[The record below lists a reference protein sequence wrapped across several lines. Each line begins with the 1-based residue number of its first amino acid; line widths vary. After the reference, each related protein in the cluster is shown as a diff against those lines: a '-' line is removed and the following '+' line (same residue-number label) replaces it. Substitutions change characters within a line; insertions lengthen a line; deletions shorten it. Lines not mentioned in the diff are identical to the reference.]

1 MNKQTA
7 CILTQEYKRGATW
20 IYSEELARA
29 IKRLS
34 KWEPVLVTALRDE
47 KLTPKPEQSDIS
59 IEFIQTISSRL
70 FYSNSYWKGTQPII
84 NKIDPTIIH
93 GNLPM
98 LSTRKLKTKIPVVET
113 VHTTFY
119 GEQLSI
125 IQEPSVTLN
134 WVERRLLLGYPF
146 LRRIETKLMK
156 QAKHLI
162 AVSEPIKQE
171 ILEHYPIHESKI
183 TVIPNGVDT
192 SKYVRETKKIY
203 EKKDNEF
210 VIGFLG
216 RMMVRKGSELL
227 IPILKRVKEVKP
239 NIKLLF
245 AGDDLNQRK
254 NFLKSLKDNNLTD
267 SVIDL
272 GYITDNM
279 KNSFF
284 SSIDLFLLPSNYEGM
299 NLTLLEALSCET
311 PILASPEA
319 VTFEHDNTII
329 TTKRNTHSFAKKI
342 IELMENKEHLVS
354 IANKSRQIA
363 EKYTWENT
371 AKQTLE
377 VYDRVL

>member
-1 MNKQTA
+1 
-7 CILTQEYKRGATW
+7 
-20 IYSEELARA
+20 
-29 IKRLS
+29 
-34 KWEPVLVTALRDE
+34 
-47 KLTPKPEQSDIS
+47 
-59 IEFIQTISSRL
+59 
-70 FYSNSYWKGTQPII
+70 
-84 NKIDPTIIH
+84 
-93 GNLPM
+93 
-98 LSTRKLKTKIPVVET
+98 
-113 VHTTFY
+113 
-119 GEQLSI
+119 
-125 IQEPSVTLN
+125 
-134 WVERRLLLGYPF
+134 
-146 LRRIETKLMK
+146 MK

-245 AGDDLNQRK
+245 AGDDLNQKK
-254 NFLKSLKDNNLTD
+254 NFLRSLKDNNLTD

-272 GYITDNM
+272 GYIADNM